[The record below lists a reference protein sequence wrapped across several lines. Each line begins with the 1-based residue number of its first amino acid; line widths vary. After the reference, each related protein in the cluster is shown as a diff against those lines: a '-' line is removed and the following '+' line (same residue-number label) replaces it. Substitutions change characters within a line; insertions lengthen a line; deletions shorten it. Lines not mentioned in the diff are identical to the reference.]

1 MQQVRDFR
9 PVRLNNGLV
18 VLWDFVEN
26 KAYPA
31 TSVVSPSDIV
41 GFSKIGPMTEC
52 IYMGTRFLF
61 RLGMKISVGYSLR
74 ISRN

>member
-18 VLWDFVEN
+18 VLWDFVEK

-31 TSVVSPSDIV
+31 KSVASPSDIV
-41 GFSKIGPMTEC
+41 GFSKVGPVTER
-52 IYMGTRFLF
+52 IYMGTKFIVR
-61 RLGMKISVGYSLR
+61 
-74 ISRN
+74 